1 MEEHG
6 EARGSKDTGAV
17 RSSGLG
23 RPNWPSAQDKGDGR
37 GGFWIGEDGGWL
49 VGDVD
54 RWVDREGRGVL
65 WLGRWIGR
73 DPDVEW
79 RRPKGNDGT
88 SP

>member
-1 MEEHG
+1 MRWEM
-6 EARGSKDTGAV
+6 
-17 RSSGLG
+17 
-23 RPNWPSAQDKGDGR
+23 
-37 GGFWIGEDGGWL
+37 
-49 VGDVD
+49 D

-88 SP
+88 MLLKFRVRGLFIGRVSLGAT